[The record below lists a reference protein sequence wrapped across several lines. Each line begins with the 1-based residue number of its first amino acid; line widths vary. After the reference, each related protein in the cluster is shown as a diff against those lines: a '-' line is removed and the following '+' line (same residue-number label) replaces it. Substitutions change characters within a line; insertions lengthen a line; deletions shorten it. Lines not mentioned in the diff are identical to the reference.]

1 MFINESK
8 QKVYTIDEIE
18 LQIIDLR
25 NNTIICMQNSNIKQL
40 QIIDKL
46 YSQLY
51 KYICDIYKSVI

>member
-25 NNTIICMQNSNIKQL
+25 NNTIICMQNSNTKQL